1 MHASRRFFFRFPSCR
16 NVHCCV
22 GGTSLCSATV
32 VKFTCLRRRRIA
44 AATVTT
50 ISISITTT
58 YINTITITTITTTKY
73 YRILKLLPL
82 STKFAAMY
90 LLINTLFNQVSD
102 GVVQACR
109 PRYRIIMKG
118 DRYSG
123 VGRKKMLIDHNIFY
137 SPKKEQS

>member
-1 MHASRRFFFRFPSCR
+1 MP
-16 NVHCCV
+16 NT
-22 GGTSLCSATV
+22 TSS
-32 VKFTCLRRRRIA
+32 
-44 AATVTT
+44 TT
-50 ISISITTT
+50 IIVFIIIS
-58 YINTITITTITTTKY
+58 ITITTITTTKY

-123 VGRKKMLIDHNIFY
+123 AGRKKMLIYIDMY
-137 SPKKEQS
+137 SSHA